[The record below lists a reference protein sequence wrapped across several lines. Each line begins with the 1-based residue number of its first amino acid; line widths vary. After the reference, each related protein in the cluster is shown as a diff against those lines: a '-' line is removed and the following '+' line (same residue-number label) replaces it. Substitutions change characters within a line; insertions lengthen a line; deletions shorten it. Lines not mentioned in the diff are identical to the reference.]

1 MFLSDAPSYLCQY
14 PLAVLCY
21 VYAVNGILSITVPLS
36 GTLLPSC
43 LLWHP
48 TLVSTTTAVLCY
60 VSTWFGILLSL
71 VPPTVSLL
79 LLFPSL
85 LPFLSR
91 HSLLGAPPDHPICIA
106 ISVSI
111 FIGSLPTAPVVVL
124 FSVTYAQAFPGVHP
138 LLSLRLTYCFIV
150 ITSWS
155 KY

>member
-1 MFLSDAPSYLCQY
+1 MFLPGVASYHCQYPLWYSAMFLSSAPSYICQY

-79 LLFPSL
+79 FFLLYC
-85 LPFLSR
+85 PFCL
-91 HSLLGAPPDHPICIA
+91 D
-106 ISVSI
+106 
-111 FIGSLPTAPVVVL
+111 TA
-124 FSVTYAQAFPGVHP
+124 
-138 LLSLRLTYCFIV
+138 C
-150 ITSWS
+150 
-155 KY
+155 